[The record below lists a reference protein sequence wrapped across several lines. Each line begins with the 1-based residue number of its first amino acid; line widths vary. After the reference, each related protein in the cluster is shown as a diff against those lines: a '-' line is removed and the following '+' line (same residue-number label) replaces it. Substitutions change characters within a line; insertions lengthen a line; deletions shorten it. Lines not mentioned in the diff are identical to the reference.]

1 MKIYEI
7 TEQGYGSQQQ
17 GRTGVIKRVSGKN
30 LEIEDPDN
38 PGVKTTVDMTKTDID
53 TDDKGQPV
61 VNLNNKAKPST
72 KKKSNLTPNTKVKIN
87 TEK

>member
-30 LEIEDPDN
+30 LEIEDPAN

-53 TDDKGQPV
+53 TDNRGQPTI
-61 VNLNNKAKPST
+61 NLSKKAAT
-72 KKKSNLTPNTKVKIN
+72 AAKKNTNIKPNTKITIN
-87 TEK
+87 NEK